1 MRIVFCVAAAAL
13 VLGGCAGGSSRG
25 YSVSGGLTRSS
36 KGLSLS
42 RGGLDS
48 FERGYSK
55 RRSYKRRSS
64 RRRRY
69 RPPTTAEKK
78 AIVGAVKV
86 HARRAGVPERT
97 GLAVVRQESAFNKKA
112 TGGVGEIGLMQIKC
126 ETARSVGYY
135 GSCAGLYD
143 PDTNLKYGMR
153 YLKKALN
160 RGSVGYYNS
169 GIHAKRLPRQAQKYA
184 REVKAKQ
191 AEMAGL

>member
-1 MRIVFCVAAAAL
+1 MRIVFCAAAAAL
-13 VLGGCAGGSSRG
+13 ILGGCSGGANQG
-25 YSVSGGLTRSS
+25 YSVSDELTRSS
-36 KGLSLS
+36 SGLSLS
-42 RGGLDS
+42 RGGWAGS
-48 FERGYSK
+48 ERGYSK
-55 RRSYKRRSS
+55 RRSYKRRAKK
-64 RRRRY
+64 RRRY
-69 RPPTTAEKK
+69 RLPSSEEKR
-78 AIVGAVKV
+78 AIVTAVKA

-97 GLAVVRQESAFNKKA
+97 GLAVVRQESSFNRKA

-143 PDTNLKYGMR
+143 TDTNLKYGMR

-169 GIHAKRLPRQAQKYA
+169 GIHAKRLPRMAQKYA
-184 REVKAKQ
+184 REVRAKE

>member
-13 VLGGCAGGSSRG
+13 VLGGCAGGSGRG
-25 YSVSGGLTRSS
+25 SSVSDELTRSS
-36 KGLSLS
+36 KGLALS
-42 RGGLDS
+42 RGGWDDT
-48 FERGYSK
+48 ERGYSK
-55 RRSYKRRSS
+55 RRSYRRRSS
-64 RRRRY
+64 RRRY
-69 RPPTTAEKK
+69 RLPSTAEKK
-78 AIVGAVKV
+78 AIVTAVKA
-86 HARRAGVPERT
+86 HARKAGVPERT
-97 GLAVVRQESAFNKKA
+97 GLAVVRQESAFNRKA

-143 PDTNLKYGMR
+143 VDTNLKFGMR

-169 GIHAKRLPRQAQKYA
+169 GIHAKRLPHRARRYA
-184 REVKAKQ
+184 REVNAKE